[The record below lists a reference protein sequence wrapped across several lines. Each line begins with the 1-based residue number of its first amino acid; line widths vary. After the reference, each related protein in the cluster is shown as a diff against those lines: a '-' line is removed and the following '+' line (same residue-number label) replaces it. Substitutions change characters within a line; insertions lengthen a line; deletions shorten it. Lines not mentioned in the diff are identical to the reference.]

1 MTDAPVNQSGQGS
14 AAECRILHAPAEY
27 CRARGHAAFIA
38 RVWPLRASSVSVLG
52 GSHPPGQAGGGLR
65 DYRADHAQAPR
76 ENSAPFTGV
85 REKQRAD
92 HRSDCDSRVGRVSRY
107 SEKTWLSRAH
117 RTARFKFTLT
127 MYLIA
132 CSIRSSLRHM
142 AFSCLFGSVRSV
154 AV

>member
-1 MTDAPVNQSGQGS
+1 MRRSTKVDKARQLNAAYSMLQRNIAVPEAMQRLSREFGLSERQAYRYLEEATHLDRPV
-14 AAECRILHAPAEY
+14 E
-27 CRARGHAAFIA
+27 
-38 RVWPLRASSVSVLG
+38 VSETTVPITLKL
-52 GSHPPGQAGGGLR
+52 P
-65 DYRADHAQAPR
+65 
-76 ENSAPFTGV
+76 V